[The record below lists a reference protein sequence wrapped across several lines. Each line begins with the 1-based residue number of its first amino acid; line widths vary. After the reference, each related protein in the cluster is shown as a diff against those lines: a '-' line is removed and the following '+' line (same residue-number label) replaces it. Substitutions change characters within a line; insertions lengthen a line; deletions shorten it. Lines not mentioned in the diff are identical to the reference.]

1 MRNLKNDCDANKRCN
16 EKVLLKCQIVTLHVP
31 DHFDEHLKKKCKK
44 NSLKRKTYCQI
55 DKSRLFY
62 NH

>member
-31 DHFDEHLKKKCKK
+31 DHFDEHLKKNVKK
-44 NSLKRKTYCQI
+44 T
-55 DKSRLFY
+55 
-62 NH
+62 H